1 MTRKYSFFTV
11 APTSSSHD
19 LVERTDNQHTI
30 CAIKGTVVLGYIH
43 SYKPWKRFVF
53 MPLVFMPHT
62 NTVWSAGYLRDVL
75 DAMEKI
81 ELERSDAA
89 LRRLIEEDIAKEAA
103 DAT

>member
-53 MPLVFMPHT
+53 IPHI
-62 NTVWSAGYLRDVL
+62 NTVWSAGCLRDVL